1 MSILHQTTIFLSLVC
16 KPIGLAGSLVC
27 VSCAC
32 ETMKKKKKKRKR
44 KRKRKRKQ
52 ETLNAKYDKLTC
64 YITCSQ

>member
-32 ETMKKKKKKRKR
+32 ETMKKKRKKEKENKKR
-44 KRKRKRKQ
+44 
-52 ETLNAKYDKLTC
+52 
-64 YITCSQ
+64 